1 MKILHRNKNVVNIGL
16 FSKADYSVLDYEQL
30 LSVNG
35 AGGSSGSGGGGPSG
49 PTGSSSTTSGYGS
62 CGGGTNSSG
71 SNLSDRG
78 YPSST
83 EGYNPSAPS
92 DITVNP
98 RYTEQRY
105 FSDTYGK
112 NFGEHACAA
121 TSLLNEISEQYTRE
135 TGHAI
140 SAQQVDAAMAAA
152 VNSGTI
158 SSTNAWVSDWSGA
171 ANAMAQAVGL
181 EGSYTYKN

>member
-71 SNLSDRG
+71 SNLSDRE

-83 EGYNPSAPS
+83 EGYDPSAPATQQNAKILAVDTGS
-92 DITVNP
+92 DGYPDHFVNDIGNGQYYDP
-98 RYTEQRY
+98 WTGSKGNISDLNLATE
-105 FSDTYGK
+105 GL
-112 NFGEHACAA
+112 GEK
-121 TSLLNEISEQYTRE
+121 RE
-135 TGHAI
+135 
-140 SAQQVDAAMAAA
+140 
-152 VNSGTI
+152 
-158 SSTNAWVSDWSGA
+158 
-171 ANAMAQAVGL
+171 L
-181 EGSYTYKN
+181 EYKK